1 MQKISVAKE
10 LFEDILLKKVL
21 TLCKENNKYWKKILL
36 EPKIIDDNIKYS
48 IKQFDTLRITNGLGK
63 EKPSLVIECK
73 KIDYSNS
80 KDCFEF
86 ALGKVIEQK
95 NTNLEEDY
103 KDNLIEQLLK
113 EKELLEDKMNRDHLT
128 KVFNRRKME
137 DDLKVFS
144 RQSNSSFLSA
154 VFIDA
159 DRFKGIND
167 TFGHEAGDKALI
179 YLSDKLEKHA
189 KILNGEVY
197 RYGGEEFI
205 ILCFITKNHIVQK
218 LNELREDIKSKKIY
232 HPLRDISI
240 TVSMG
245 VSFFSDSKDAHEMVQ
260 KADFGVY
267 RAKNKGRDRIEF
279 V

>member
-1 MQKISVAKE
+1 MLS
-10 LFEDILLKKVL
+10 
-21 TLCKENNKYWKKILL
+21 KENNKYWKKVLL
-36 EPKIIDDNIKYS
+36 EPKIIDDNIEYF
-48 IKQFDTLRITNGLGK
+48 IKQFDTLSITNGLGK

-86 ALGKVIEQK
+86 SLGKVLEQK
-95 NTNLEEDY
+95 NTNLEENY

-113 EKELLEDKMNRDHLT
+113 EKEFLQDSMNRDHLT
-128 KVFNRRKME
+128 KIYNRRKME
-137 DDLKVFS
+137 DDLVVFS

-154 VFIDA
+154 IFIDA

-167 TFGHEAGDKALI
+167 TFGHEAGDRTLV
-179 YLSDKLEKHA
+179 YLSDKLKKHA
-189 KILNGEVY
+189 EILNGEVY

-205 ILCFITKNHIVQK
+205 ILCFITKEHIVQK
-218 LNELREDIKSKKIY
+218 LNDLADDIKSKQIY
-232 HPLRDISI
+232 HPLRDISV

-245 VSFFSDSKDAHEMVQ
+245 VSFFTDCKNAKEMIQ
-260 KADFGVY
+260 RADFGVY

-279 V
+279 T

>member
-1 MQKISVAKE
+1 MQKISLGKE

-21 TLCKENNKYWKKILL
+21 VLSKENNKYWKKVLL
-36 EPKIIDDNIKYS
+36 EPKIIDDKIEYS
-48 IKQFDTLRITNGLGK
+48 IKQFDTLTITNGLGK
-63 EKPSLVIECK
+63 ENPSLVIECK
-73 KIDYSNS
+73 KIDYSSS

-86 ALGKVIEQK
+86 TLGKVLEQK

-113 EKELLEDKMNRDHLT
+113 EKEVLEDKMNRDHLT
-128 KVFNRRKME
+128 KAYNRRKME

-154 VFIDA
+154 IFIDA

-167 TFGHEAGDKALI
+167 TFGHEAGDRTLI
-179 YLSDKLEKHA
+179 YLSDKLKKHA
-189 KILNGEVY
+189 EILNGEVY

-205 ILCFITKNHIVQK
+205 ILCFITKTHIVQK
-218 LNELREDIKSKKIY
+218 LNDLREDIKSKKIY

-245 VSFFSDSKDAHEMVQ
+245 VSFFCDAKDEKEMIQ